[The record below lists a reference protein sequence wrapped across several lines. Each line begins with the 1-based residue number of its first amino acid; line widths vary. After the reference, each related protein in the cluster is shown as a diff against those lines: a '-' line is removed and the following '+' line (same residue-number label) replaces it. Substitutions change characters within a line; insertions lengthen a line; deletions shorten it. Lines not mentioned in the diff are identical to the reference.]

1 MGMGMR
7 LGLCELGLCLNM
19 LKGDGD
25 TACVLLK
32 TRHPDRLQ
40 EIEYRR
46 LLLRVELAQIHAVC
60 QM

>member
-1 MGMGMR
+1 MGMGVG
-7 LGLCELGLCLNM
+7 LGLCELGLRLRLLQSDVDTPRM
-19 LKGDGD
+19 LF
-25 TACVLLK
+25 K